1 MVANRATHHIHRE
14 TTNRTTYPESL
25 SRKMALS
32 NRKLLSFGVFLLEV
46 RTFFPKN
53 IYCKLFFWL
62 ADVFGSKCRGCV
74 AIKLVIQYVS
84 YQKLH
89 SNIEKIIFK
98 RSFSFI
104 FLLLV
109 IRVVT
114 PPPPFSFM
122 FNRLISTFNISSIFP
137 VFVLWRPSAQC

>member
-62 ADVFGSKCRGCV
+62 ADVFGSKWRGCV

-104 FLLLV
+104 LYYDAPQLSVSDFE
-109 IRVVT
+109 RVT
-114 PPPPFSFM
+114 PICTLIIHRM
-122 FNRLISTFNISSIFP
+122 VRLISEIVSNNST
-137 VFVLWRPSAQC
+137 VF